1 MDKQTQLDLQA
12 LLDGELPE
20 AKAREMTARV
30 ARDAEAGNLLAEL
43 RNTREALTGFEP
55 VRKLPESREF
65 YWSKIEREINRRQ
78 SATERTGA
86 ASVFALLRRFLM
98 PASAVAAL
106 GICVTV
112 AVVQSG
118 ISGNPDGVFV
128 SYEALTAQR
137 VLLVEGMEE
146 GYLELEGSPDMVLEV
161 VIRCSVR
168 KDRVVLRGAY
178 WEAGI
183 REYWLVDARKPPLS
197 FDILRYTAKR
207 YARCRKYDGWIKS
220 GVFQKSFRLTQ
231 TVDPLGHPEYTLE
244 VR

>member
-1 MDKQTQLDLQA
+1 MVHVVNEIGQEVIIPDWVMDLESFRRWAAADDFPETGRIWFLNDEVWVDRSQEQVFTHVGVKTEYTAVLAPLAKNDKLGMYLTDGVKLSNVQA
-12 LLDGELPE
+12 
-20 AKAREMTARV
+20 
-30 ARDAEAGNLLAEL
+30 
-43 RNTREALTGFEP
+43 
-55 VRKLPESREF
+55 
-65 YWSKIEREINRRQ
+65 
-78 SATERTGA
+78 
-86 ASVFALLRRFLM
+86 
-98 PASAVAAL
+98 
-106 GICVTV
+106 
-112 AVVQSG
+112 G

-161 VIRCSVR
+161 VSRSSVR

-178 WEAGI
+178 WETGI